1 MTLPARHRGHAALRR
16 RGEPGALGRL
26 GIACY
31 AEAVDRW
38 LSDPAVPLPEHM
50 RACFSEL
57 RAELS

>member
-1 MTLPARHRGHAALRR
+1 M
-16 RGEPGALGRL
+16 